1 MVRKISKRHI
11 LTLFIILIIVTALAS
26 PADYIA
32 ETLGAFILYAKNVL
46 PALFP
51 FIFFNKMLTMIG
63 SANELSVL
71 LKKPLSKI
79 YHAPPSSG
87 YVMIMSI
94 FCGYPIGSKLTR
106 DLYDGGIITR
116 EQTFIVSTLS
126 SICGPI
132 FVIGTVSNMLG
143 NSKYGYIIYFSHL
156 LSAFINGLIYRPKTK
171 PNDTEQTTSQ
181 PNTDDILS
189 KSMLDS
195 IISILT
201 VGGYIAIM
209 SFFITLLNK
218 IGITKLVVTLFEF
231 AGVKAEV
238 TTSIWYGLFEMTRGI
253 ANLAKCNLTPIF
265 SVSFATFLVTFGGI
279 CIALQS
285 LNYINKCGIKVS
297 KFLLSKLTHATIA
310 TAISVLLCLIFL
322 Q

>member
-1 MVRKISKRHI
+1 MVKKISKRHI
-11 LTLFIILIIVTALAS
+11 LTFFIIFVIVTALAS

-63 SANELSVL
+63 SANELSRL

-79 YHAPPSSG
+79 YHAPPTSG

-106 DLYDGGIITR
+106 DLYDGGVITR
-116 EQTFIVSTLS
+116 DQTFIVSTLS

-143 NSKYGYIIYFSHL
+143 NSTYGYIIYFSHL
-156 LSAFINGLIYRPKTK
+156 LSAFINGLIFRPKHK
-171 PNDTEQTTSQ
+171 PDISEQVVAKS
-181 PNTDDILS
+181 NCDDILS
-189 KSMLDS
+189 KSMIDS
-195 IISILT
+195 ILSILI

-209 SFFITLLNK
+209 SFFITLLDK
-218 IGITKLVVTLFEF
+218 IGVTKVVVTLFEY
-231 AGVKAEV
+231 AGVKAEI
-238 TTSIWYGLFEMTRGI
+238 TTTIWYGLFEMTRGI
-253 ANLAKCNLTPIF
+253 SNLAKCNLAPIF
-265 SVSFATFLVTFGGI
+265 SISFATFIITFGGI

-285 LNYINKCGIKVS
+285 LNYSQNCGVTTAKY
-297 KFLLSKLTHATIA
+297 LLSKLTQAIIA
-310 TAISVLLCLIFL
+310 TAISVIFAIIIF
-322 Q
+322 